1 MAVVAEQRLAWSQ
14 SGLIVPSGSGE
25 SMRRRVPASEEH
37 AEEHR
42 SSVEKVRLPSL
53 ANELDRFRR
62 EGTVSPARRILASIS
77 CARWRTRPG
86 FPRMLRMLSLLELRV
101 SVEPCG
107 DETGVSAPES
117 STASGTDVQK
127 SAGVP
132 NIPDEVSIDAEGRFG
147 VSAGPCVAVP
157 ACSRKR
163 SWNKPES
170 FSSLSARRL
179 TRPDLCSWSSVSCCC
194 CELPSLGRPG
204 DLASAL
210 SLPVEASFPL
220 TTCSNAVS
228 FVCWRSV
235 FCDWLPDLSLCT
247 EGGIAEAMHESEAG
261 LLHLV
266 HLQFGPQ
273 GHSRV
278 GVMALTATLVQAGT
292 SAEILGTPQRGKWA
306 RPCSLAL
313 ETVLGVVKELDT
325 GLGLDACFLRVLSYT
340 ERPDNTTLLK
350 KRF

>member
-1 MAVVAEQRLAWSQ
+1 MVVVSEQRLARSQ

-25 SMRRRVPASEEH
+25 SARRRRVPASEEH

-53 ANELDRFRR
+53 ANELDRFSR
-62 EGTVSPARRILASIS
+62 EGTVSPARRILVSIS

-132 NIPDEVSIDAEGRFG
+132 NVPDEEVSIDAEGRFG
-147 VSAGPCVAVP
+147 VSAGSCAALP

-194 CELPSLGRPG
+194 CERPSLGRPG
-204 DLASAL
+204 DLSSAS
-210 SLPVEASFPL
+210 SLPAEASFPL
-220 TTCSNAVS
+220 TTCSNAIS
-228 FVCWRSV
+228 FVS
-235 FCDWLPDLSLCT
+235 
-247 EGGIAEAMHESEAG
+247 
-261 LLHLV
+261 
-266 HLQFGPQ
+266 
-273 GHSRV
+273 
-278 GVMALTATLVQAGT
+278 
-292 SAEILGTPQRGKWA
+292 
-306 RPCSLAL
+306 
-313 ETVLGVVKELDT
+313 
-325 GLGLDACFLRVLSYT
+325 
-340 ERPDNTTLLK
+340 
-350 KRF
+350 